1 MALPP
6 SEVPKPG
13 TSAHKDTLQQDVFL
27 REVDDALRQD
37 EMIGALK
44 RHGTTA
50 AIAVA
55 VGMAA
60 LAGYLWWDKTSNE
73 AVAANSERFTV
84 ALDRIEAGQLDAG
97 RKELDPLVKD
107 GSGSGVAARLL
118 QAGILQEQGK
128 AEDAARGYAAI
139 AADSSAPQA
148 FRDLALIRETAI
160 RFDKLQ
166 PQQVIDRLKP
176 LAVPGKPWFGSA
188 AEMTAMALMRMDKNQ
203 QAGPLFA
210 QIAKD
215 DSVPES
221 LRNRARQMAGLL
233 GVDAVDNVARAA
245 GIENDSAW
253 SAGQQRP
260 QAPPAPAQAPPPPP
274 K

>member
-1 MALPP
+1 LALPP
-6 SEVPKPG
+6 SELPKTG
-13 TSAHKDTLQQDVFL
+13 SGSTADTLQQDVFL

-37 EMIGALK
+37 EMVNAFK
-44 RHGTTA
+44 RHGKTA
-50 AIAVA
+50 GLAVA
-55 VGMAA
+55 LGLAA

-73 AVAANSERFTV
+73 SVAANSERYAI
-84 ALDRIEAGQLDAG
+84 ALDKVEAGQLDSG
-97 RKELDPLVKD
+97 RTQLGPLTKD

-118 QAGILQEQGK
+118 AAGILQEQGK
-128 AEDAARGYAAI
+128 AEEAARGFAAV
-139 AADSSAPQA
+139 AADSSAPQP

-176 LAVPGKPWFGSA
+176 LAVAGKPWFGSA
-188 AEMTAMALMRMDKNQ
+188 AEMTAMAYLRMDKGA

-215 DSVPES
+215 ASVPES
-221 LRNRARQMAGLL
+221 LRNRALQMAGLL
-233 GVDAVDNVARAA
+233 GVDAIDDVARAA

-253 SAGQQRP
+253 AASQQRP
-260 QAPPAPAQAPPPPP
+260 PAPQPQQAPPPAS